1 MPSKSKTDFCA
12 YRSILALPSAYQEGL
27 VTFKLMTSQLAQ
39 GAQPLGDHMWR
50 LRFQRVNL
58 IANVQKSTT
67 MIAGNCDFIS
77 KKSGL
82 HAMLECMHASLACM
96 HHIDEARFSVKL
108 ISQTFRCYFPVHT

>member
-1 MPSKSKTDFCA
+1 M
-12 YRSILALPSAYQEGL
+12 
-27 VTFKLMTSQLAQ
+27 AQ

-50 LRFQRVNL
+50 LRCQRVNL
-58 IANVQKSTT
+58 LANVQKSTT
-67 MIAGNCDFIS
+67 IIAGNCDFIS